1 MNNDNNWLV
10 ALDPVNALSEETHW
24 DAGFDANR
32 QLVYSKLGPYQKIFP
47 RPADFVQRFYHTLY
61 PLPIEEWRS
70 QDQVKLYDDFC
81 TIDIV
86 LDVRFQATYS
96 FALSHREI
104 LTEINEYIKQ
114 AYHDLAFDIVHRELL
129 NLSDGLWVQE
139 GLTKTE
145 QKINRAVAEMLMLQ
159 NIQSQVICSLKA
171 YFEEFPDVQFAKER
185 VYLYVM
191 KKNHEFKEQQ
201 REEEYRQ
208 AQESEIQ
215 KIQFKREQIKH
226 LSELAALDRERQAV
240 QAENSLLLLEER
252 KLQQQR
258 QLLMKKSI
266 HEDRIRHQTELEQL
280 ALDEEI
286 KLRQLRKDRLQE
298 QEKFEKDQEIEHQSI
313 LKTRELQ
320 AQLEEYERKQTRWRE
335 VKNKIHSEELDDKYR
350 RKQLEFDV
358 DLDYKQRYEQ
368 KRLQIQQE
376 SLEVKKDAD
385 KYLQREIELLKLDKE
400 RLELELAI
408 NANKEKNRLS

>member
-1 MNNDNNWLV
+1 MNNNWLV
-10 ALDPVNALSEETHW
+10 ALDPVNALSQETEW
-24 DAGFDANR
+24 DAGFDADR

-47 RPADFVQRFYHTLY
+47 RPADFVKRFYHTLY

-70 QDQVKLYDDFC
+70 TDQVKLYDDFC

-86 LDVRFQATYS
+86 LDVRFQATYR

-104 LTEINEYIKQ
+104 LTEINEHIKQ

-139 GLTKTE
+139 GLTQTE
-145 QKINRAVAEMLMLQ
+145 QKINRAIAEMLMLQ

-171 YFEEFPDVQFAKER
+171 HFEEFPDVQFAKER

-208 AQESEIQ
+208 AQESELQ
-215 KIQFKREQIKH
+215 KIQFKREQIKQ
-226 LSELAALDRERQAV
+226 LTELAALDRERQSV
-240 QAENSLLLLEER
+240 QAENSVQLLQER
-252 KLQQQR
+252 KAQQQQ

-266 HEDRIRHQTELEQL
+266 HEDRLKHQTELEQL
-280 ALDEEI
+280 ALAEEI
-286 KLRQLRKDRLQE
+286 KLRQLRKDRLHE
-298 QEKFEKDQEIEHQSI
+298 QEKLEKDQEIEHQSV
-313 LKTRELQ
+313 LKARELE
-320 AQLEEYERKQTRWRE
+320 AQIEDYERKQARWSE
-335 VKNKIHSEELDDKYR
+335 LKNKIHSEELYYKYH

-358 DLDYKQRYEQ
+358 DVDYKQRYEQ
-368 KRLQIQQE
+368 RRLQAQQE
-376 SLEVKKDAD
+376 SLAVKKDAD

-400 RLELELAI
+400 RLELELEI